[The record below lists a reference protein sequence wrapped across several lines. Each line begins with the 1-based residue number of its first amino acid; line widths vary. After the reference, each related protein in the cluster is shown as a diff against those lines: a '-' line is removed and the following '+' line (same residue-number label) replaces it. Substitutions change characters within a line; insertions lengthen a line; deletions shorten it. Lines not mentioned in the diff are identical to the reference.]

1 MMVISL
7 KLGRVCS
14 FLGALFFCVTLMVAF
29 IPRYEASQHAAPDSS
44 RQNRDETGP
53 TADQQKMSRSDR
65 ALTQII
71 RKALHRDRS
80 LSHEAHNIQ
89 IFMQNGKVML
99 RGPVRSEDEKSNVE
113 GKAASAVGQE
123 NVTNQ
128 LEVVPTK

>member
-1 MMVISL
+1 MIEISP
-7 KLGRVCS
+7 KLARV
-14 FLGALFFCVTLMVAF
+14 FLFFGSLILCVTLMAVL
-29 IPRYEASQHAAPDSS
+29 IPRYEASQHAAPDNSK
-44 RQNRDETGP
+44 QNRDEAGP
-53 TADQQKMSRSDR
+53 TADQDKMSRSDR
-65 ALTQII
+65 TLTQII

-80 LSHEAHNIQ
+80 LSHEAHNIK